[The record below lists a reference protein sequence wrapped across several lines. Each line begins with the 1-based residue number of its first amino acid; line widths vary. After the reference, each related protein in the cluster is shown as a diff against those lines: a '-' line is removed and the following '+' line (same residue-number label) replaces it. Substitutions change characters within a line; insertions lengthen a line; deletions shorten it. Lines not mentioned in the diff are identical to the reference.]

1 MVFPSGKGLS
11 NMDGD
16 EKGQGAANDNARPA
30 DYGCNV
36 EEARRATGEHLDRVV
51 IDIARLI
58 GRQMARADHAARV
71 AANDN
76 GRDCRAGKDEPE
88 AE

>member
-1 MVFPSGKGLS
+1 
-11 NMDGD
+11 MDGD
-16 EKGQGAANDNARPA
+16 EKGQGTANDNVCPA
-30 DYGCNV
+30 NAGCSV
-36 EEARRATGEHLDRVV
+36 EEPRRAAGEHLDRVV
-51 IDIARLI
+51 IDIARMI

-76 GRDCRAGKDEPE
+76 RDNHAGRDEPE

>member
-1 MVFPSGKGLS
+1 
-11 NMDGD
+11 MDGD
-16 EKGQGAANDNARPA
+16 EKGQGAANDNARPENNA
-30 DYGCNV
+30 GGGV
-36 EEARRATGEHLDRVV
+36 EETHRATGEKLERVV

-58 GRQMARADHAARV
+58 GRQMARADNAARV

-76 GRDCRAGKDEPE
+76 CDNRAGRDEPE

>member
-1 MVFPSGKGLS
+1 
-11 NMDGD
+11 MDGD
-16 EKGQGAANDNARPA
+16 EKGQGVANDNTRPA
-30 DYGCNV
+30 DEDGSV
-36 EEARRATGEHLDRVV
+36 EETRRATGENFERVV

-76 GRDCRAGKDEPE
+76 GDNCAGRDEPE

>member
-1 MVFPSGKGLS
+1 
-11 NMDGD
+11 MDGD
-16 EKGQGAANDNARPA
+16 KKGQGAENDNVRPA
-30 DYGCNV
+30 NNADGSV
-36 EEARRATGEHLDRVV
+36 EETRRATRADLDRVV

-76 GRDCRAGKDEPE
+76 GDIRVGRGEPE

>member
-1 MVFPSGKGLS
+1 
-11 NMDGD
+11 MDGD

-30 DYGCNV
+30 DGGCSV
-36 EEARRATGEHLDRVV
+36 EETHRAAGEHLGRVV

-76 GRDCRAGKDEPE
+76 GDNRAGREPE

>member
-1 MVFPSGKGLS
+1 
-11 NMDGD
+11 MDGD

-30 DYGCNV
+30 DADGGV
-36 EEARRATGEHLDRVV
+36 ESTRRATREDLDRVV

-58 GRQMARADHAARV
+58 GRQMARADHAARM

-76 GRDCRAGKDEPE
+76 GDNRAGREPE

>member
-1 MVFPSGKGLS
+1 
-11 NMDGD
+11 MDGD
-16 EKGQGAANDNARPA
+16 EKGQGAANDNGRPA
-30 DYGCNV
+30 DGDGSV

-76 GRDCRAGKDEPE
+76 GNTRAGRDEPE

>member
-1 MVFPSGKGLS
+1 
-11 NMDGD
+11 MDGD
-16 EKGQGAANDNARPA
+16 EQGQGEANDNARPA
-30 DYGCNV
+30 DVDGSV

-76 GRDCRAGKDEPE
+76 GNTRAGRDEPE

>member
-1 MVFPSGKGLS
+1 
-11 NMDGD
+11 MDGD
-16 EKGQGAANDNARPA
+16 EKGQGAANDNPRPA
-30 DYGCNV
+30 DADGGV
-36 EEARRATGEHLDRVV
+36 EYALRATREDLDRVV
-51 IDIARLI
+51 TDIARLI

-76 GRDCRAGKDEPE
+76 GNNRAGRDEPE

>member
-1 MVFPSGKGLS
+1 
-11 NMDGD
+11 MDGD

-30 DYGCNV
+30 NKADGSV
-36 EEARRATGEHLDRVV
+36 EEPRRATRADLDRVV
-51 IDIARLI
+51 IDIARMI
-58 GRQMARADHAARV
+58 GRQMARADHAAQV

-76 GRDCRAGKDEPE
+76 GNCRAGREPE

>member
-1 MVFPSGKGLS
+1 
-11 NMDGD
+11 MDGD

-30 DYGCNV
+30 VGADGGA
-36 EEARRATGEHLDRVV
+36 EEPCRSTRADLDRVV

-58 GRQMARADHAARV
+58 GRQMARADHAERV

-76 GRDCRAGKDEPE
+76 GDTRAGRGEPE

>member
-1 MVFPSGKGLS
+1 
-11 NMDGD
+11 MDGD
-16 EKGQGAANDNARPA
+16 EKGQGAANDNAGPA
-30 DYGCNV
+30 DADGGV
-36 EEARRATGEHLDRVV
+36 EYARRAIREDLDRVV

-58 GRQMARADHAARV
+58 GRQMAREDHAARV

-76 GRDCRAGKDEPE
+76 GANHAGRNEPE

>member
-1 MVFPSGKGLS
+1 
-11 NMDGD
+11 MDRD

-30 DYGCNV
+30 DDGCRV
-36 EEARRATGEHLDRVV
+36 EAPRRATGELLDRLV
-51 IDIARLI
+51 IDMARLI
-58 GRQMARADHAARV
+58 GRQLAREDHAARV

-76 GRDCRAGKDEPE
+76 GNCRAGRDEPE

>member
-1 MVFPSGKGLS
+1 
-11 NMDGD
+11 MDGD

-30 DYGCNV
+30 NDAGGGV
-36 EEARRATGEHLDRVV
+36 EEPRRATGEHLDRVV

-58 GRQMARADHAARV
+58 GRQMARADHAERV

-76 GRDCRAGKDEPE
+76 STSGQGRDEPE

>member
-1 MVFPSGKGLS
+1 
-11 NMDGD
+11 MDGD
-16 EKGQGAANDNARPA
+16 DKGQGAANDNARPA
-30 DYGCNV
+30 NDGCGI
-36 EEARRATGEHLDRVV
+36 EEARRATGEHLERVV

-58 GRQMARADHAARV
+58 GRQMARADPAAPV

-76 GRDCRAGKDEPE
+76 GDNRVGRDEPE

>member
-1 MVFPSGKGLS
+1 M
-11 NMDGD
+11 NGD

-30 DYGCNV
+30 GGADCGA
-36 EEARRATGEHLDRVV
+36 EEPRRATRADLDRVV

-76 GRDCRAGKDEPE
+76 GDNRAGRDEPE

>member
-1 MVFPSGKGLS
+1 
-11 NMDGD
+11 MDGD

-30 DYGCNV
+30 GGADGGA
-36 EEARRATGEHLDRVV
+36 EEPRRAAAEHLERVV
-51 IDIARLI
+51 IDIARMI
-58 GRQMARADHAARV
+58 GRQMARADHAERV

-76 GRDCRAGKDEPE
+76 GASGQGRDEPE

>member
-1 MVFPSGKGLS
+1 
-11 NMDGD
+11 MDGD
-16 EKGQGAANDNARPA
+16 EKGQGAANDNERPA
-30 DYGCNV
+30 NV
-36 EEARRATGEHLDRVV
+36 DGSTEETRRATRADLDRVV

-58 GRQMARADHAARV
+58 GRQMAREDHAARV

-76 GRDCRAGKDEPE
+76 GGDRMGRDEPE

>member
-1 MVFPSGKGLS
+1 
-11 NMDGD
+11 MDGD

-30 DYGCNV
+30 NNADGCV
-36 EEARRATGEHLDRVV
+36 EEPRRAAGEHLERVV

-76 GRDCRAGKDEPE
+76 GDNCAGRDEPE

>member
-1 MVFPSGKGLS
+1 
-11 NMDGD
+11 MDRD
-16 EKGQGAANDNARPA
+16 DKGQGAANDNVRPVGSA
-30 DYGCNV
+30 DRSV
-36 EEARRATGEHLDRVV
+36 EETPRATGEHLERVV

-58 GRQMARADHAARV
+58 GRQMARSDHAARV

-76 GRDCRAGKDEPE
+76 GDSRVGREPE

>member
-1 MVFPSGKGLS
+1 
-11 NMDGD
+11 MDGD
-16 EKGQGAANDNARPA
+16 EKGQGAANDNAHPA
-30 DYGCNV
+30 GRADGDA
-36 EEARRATGEHLDRVV
+36 EETRRATGDHLDRVV

-76 GRDCRAGKDEPE
+76 GGNRAGREPE

>member
-1 MVFPSGKGLS
+1 
-11 NMDGD
+11 MDGD

-30 DYGCNV
+30 NKPDGSV
-36 EEARRATGEHLDRVV
+36 EEPRRATRADLDRVV

-76 GRDCRAGKDEPE
+76 GNTRMGRDEPE

>member
-1 MVFPSGKGLS
+1 
-11 NMDGD
+11 MDGD

-30 DYGCNV
+30 DADGSA
-36 EEARRATGEHLDRVV
+36 EEPRRATRVDLDRVV

-76 GRDCRAGKDEPE
+76 ADNRAGREPE

>member
-1 MVFPSGKGLS
+1 
-11 NMDGD
+11 MDGD
-16 EKGQGAANDNARPA
+16 EKGQGAANDNAHPVSGA
-30 DYGCNV
+30 DGSV
-36 EEARRATGEHLDRVV
+36 EESRRAAGEHLERVV

-76 GRDCRAGKDEPE
+76 GDNRAGRDEPE

>member
-1 MVFPSGKGLS
+1 
-11 NMDGD
+11 MDGD
-16 EKGQGAANDNARPA
+16 EKGQGAANDNGRPA
-30 DYGCNV
+30 NNADGCV
-36 EEARRATGEHLDRVV
+36 EEPRRATGEHLDRVV
-51 IDIARLI
+51 IDIARMI

-76 GRDCRAGKDEPE
+76 GNSRAARDEPE

>member
-1 MVFPSGKGLS
+1 
-11 NMDGD
+11 MDGD

-30 DYGCNV
+30 DAGCSV
-36 EEARRATGEHLDRVV
+36 EEARCATGEHLERVV

-76 GRDCRAGKDEPE
+76 GDNLAGREEPE

>member
-1 MVFPSGKGLS
+1 
-11 NMDGD
+11 MDGD
-16 EKGQGAANDNARPA
+16 DKGQGAANDNARPVDA
-30 DYGCNV
+30 DGSV
-36 EEARRATGEHLDRVV
+36 EEIRRATGEDLDRVV
-51 IDIARLI
+51 LDIARMI

-76 GRDCRAGKDEPE
+76 GDNRVGRDEPE

>member
-1 MVFPSGKGLS
+1 MC
-11 NMDGD
+11 
-16 EKGQGAANDNARPA
+16 PA
-30 DYGCNV
+30 DSAGGGV
-36 EEARRATGEHLDRVV
+36 EEPRRTTGEHLDRVV
-51 IDIARLI
+51 IAIARMI

-76 GRDCRAGKDEPE
+76 GDKRADRDEPE

>member
-1 MVFPSGKGLS
+1 
-11 NMDGD
+11 MDGD
-16 EKGQGAANDNARPA
+16 DKGQGAANDNVRPA
-30 DYGCNV
+30 NNADGSV
-36 EEARRATGEHLDRVV
+36 EEPRRATDEHLERVV

-58 GRQMARADHAARV
+58 GRQMARADHAARM

-76 GRDCRAGKDEPE
+76 GNTRAGRDEPE

>member
-1 MVFPSGKGLS
+1 
-11 NMDGD
+11 MDD
-16 EKGQGAANDNARPA
+16 ERNRKEAPRQAANDNADPA
-30 DYGCNV
+30 NADGSV
-36 EEARRATGEHLDRVV
+36 EETRRATGEHLDRVV

-58 GRQMARADHAARV
+58 GPQMARADHAARV

-76 GRDCRAGKDEPE
+76 GNIRAARDEPE

>member
-1 MVFPSGKGLS
+1 
-11 NMDGD
+11 MDGD

-30 DYGCNV
+30 NKPDGSV
-36 EEARRATGEHLDRVV
+36 EETRRATRLDLDRVV
-51 IDIARLI
+51 IDIA
-58 GRQMARADHAARV
+58 RQMARADHAARV

-76 GRDCRAGKDEPE
+76 GNTRAGREPE